1 MQASIMTQR
10 DGSVAMQL
18 DPEAAQAAF
27 ASIVFASYFHEDIV
41 PLARIVEARLKT
53 DTRRRMPGRN
63 TCR

>member
-27 ASIVFASYFHEDIV
+27 ASIVFASHFHEDIV

-53 DTRRRMPGRN
+53 DTRRRKPGRN

>member
-1 MQASIMTQR
+1 MQASIITQR

-27 ASIVFASYFHEDIV
+27 ASIVFASHFHEDIV
-41 PLARIVEARLKT
+41 PLANIVEGRLQT
-53 DTRRRMPGRN
+53 ETGRRKPGRT

>member
-27 ASIVFASYFHEDIV
+27 ASIVFASRFHENIV

-53 DTRRRMPGRN
+53 DTRRPKPGRN

>member
-27 ASIVFASYFHEDIV
+27 ASIVFASHFHEDIV

>member
-27 ASIVFASYFHEDIV
+27 ANIVFASHFHEDIV
-41 PLARIVEARLKT
+41 PLARIVEDRLKT
-53 DTRRRMPGRN
+53 ETRGRKPGRAA
-63 TCR
+63 CR

>member
-27 ASIVFASYFHEDIV
+27 ASIVFASHFHEDIV

-53 DTRRRMPGRN
+53 DTRSRKPGRN